1 MTIRKG
7 EEWGTRIVAPDVIT
21 KVGGDR
27 AIAIFSNDHVMSI
40 FKGDLFEA
48 LGCPQEVKPG
58 QSCTLLEIDALQCR
72 ITFADGTER
81 TELVA
86 SCIEVGLFAPRIG
99 RRSRYICISNAG
111 IVNGRNLTPRAH
123 PNDGIFDV
131 LEISPDISFRNRLQ
145 AFKRA
150 STGTHIPHP
159 DISTKRLSESE
170 YFNSGG
176 SEVLRIDHWRIP
188 LWQSIHISV
197 LPDYWKIVV

>member
-7 EEWGTRIVAPDVIT
+7 EEWGTRIIAPDVIT
-21 KVGGDR
+21 QVGGDR
-27 AIAIFSNDHVMSI
+27 AIASYSSDHILSI

-48 LGCPQEVKPG
+48 LGCPQKVEPG
-58 QSCTLLEIDALQCR
+58 QPCTLLDIDALQCR

-81 TELVA
+81 TEYAA
-86 SCIEVGLFAPRIG
+86 SCIEIGGFTPRLG
-99 RRSRYICISNAG
+99 RSSRYVCISNAG
-111 IVNGRNLTPRAH
+111 MVKGRNITPRAH

-131 LEISPDISFRNRLQ
+131 LEISPSISFRNRLQ

-159 DISTKRLSESE
+159 DISTKRLSDCE

-176 SEVLRIDHWRIP
+176 NEVLQIDHAKIP
-188 LWQSIHISV
+188 SWQSFLITV